1 MIADISLLETP
12 LANAW
17 MTTAEYTCHDPEKQS
32 RDINSITIKLSAK
45 DMRKRMSSTPYSR
58 ILSELPHNIFVSWSN
73 PAAPAASA
81 DRA

>member
-32 RDINSITIKLSAK
+32 RDIHNITIKRSAK
-45 DMRKRMSSTPYSR
+45 DMRKRMSSTP
-58 ILSELPHNIFVSWSN
+58 
-73 PAAPAASA
+73 
-81 DRA
+81 